1 MKIVGL
7 EVDLFKPV
15 PYPTF
20 NPKHTASGT
29 RNSVEFGLGRIKTD
43 EDFEGWIF
51 TRGASLRNLLSKWRV
66 AAKFLQGE
74 DPLDRQK
81 IETLLA
87 RRFPEGGP
95 GLVGWDNHT
104 MGILDMALWDLAGKI
119 MNQPVY
125 KLLGAYRDKILAYGS
140 SMHVETDEE
149 YVAVALR
156 CREQGFKALKLH
168 PYGIASDDARMCR
181 AVREA
186 VGEKMTL
193 MIDPLSYPGP
203 YTRAEAFEVGKVLD
217 ELNFH
222 WFEDPINARD
232 LEGLA
237 ELRRRLDV
245 EILMGDRVRDVQ
257 EYVPMIEAKAVD
269 RIRGNLSMGGLTGVM
284 KIAHLAEAHNMNC
297 EIHSFGN
304 MLEVA
309 GIHAMLATSN
319 CEFSEQSV
327 PEGVFDEHLYPGLIR
342 NPLRIDKDGYVH
354 APTKLG
360 LGYDM
365 NLEVK
370 AKITVETLKA

>member
-1 MKIVGL
+1 VK
-7 EVDLFKPV
+7 
-15 PYPTF
+15 YPNF
-20 NPKHTASGT
+20 NPKYAASSTGAG
-29 RNSVEFGLGRIKTD
+29 SVQYGLGRIKTD
-43 EDFEGWIF
+43 EDLEGWIF
-51 TRGASLRNLLSKWRV
+51 TTGTTLRNLLSKWRM
-66 AAKFLQGE
+66 ADKLLHGE

-81 IETLLA
+81 IETQLT

-95 GLVGWDNHT
+95 AGGGWDSNT
-104 MGILDMALWDLAGKI
+104 LGVLDLALWDLAGKI

-140 SMHVETDEE
+140 TMHVETDEE
-149 YVAVALR
+149 YVADALR
-156 CREQGFKALKLH
+156 CREQGFKAVKLH
-168 PYGIASDDARMCR
+168 PYGIASDDIRMCR

-193 MIDPLSYPGP
+193 MIDPLAYPGP
-203 YTRAEAFEVGKVLD
+203 YTRAEAFKVGKVLD

-222 WFEDPINARD
+222 WFEDPTNSRD

-245 EILMGDRVRDVQ
+245 EILMGERIRDAQ

-284 KIAHLAEAHNMNC
+284 KIAHLADAHCMNC
-297 EIHSFGN
+297 EIHSFKN
-304 MLEVA
+304 MLEVG
-309 GIHAMLATSN
+309 GIHAMLATPN
-319 CEFSEQSV
+319 CEFFEQSV
-327 PEGVFDEHLYPGLIR
+327 PEGVFDEYMFPGLLK
-342 NPLRIDKDGYVH
+342 NPIRIDKDGYVH
-354 APTKLG
+354 APTKPG

-365 NLEVK
+365 DIQVK